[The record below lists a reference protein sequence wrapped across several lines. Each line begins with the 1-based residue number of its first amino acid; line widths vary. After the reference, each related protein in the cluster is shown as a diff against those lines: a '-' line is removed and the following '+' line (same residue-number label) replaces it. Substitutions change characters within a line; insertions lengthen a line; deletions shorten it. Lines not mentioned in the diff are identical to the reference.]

1 VTYNFDPEKW
11 YAIRRAALEQRRI
24 AGELDAAAFDRALAE
39 LDARLEELL
48 ARQDADFTVPGGD
61 ADR

>member
-1 VTYNFDPEKW
+1 MTYNFDPEKW

-39 LDARLEELL
+39 LDARLEEQL
-48 ARQDADFTVPGGD
+48 ARQDAGFAVPGGD
-61 ADR
+61 TDR

>member
-1 VTYNFDPEKW
+1 MTYNFDPEKW
-11 YAIRRAALEQRRI
+11 YAIRRAALEQRRT

-48 ARQDADFTVPGGD
+48 ARQDADFTFPGGD

>member
-1 VTYNFDPEKW
+1 MTYNFDPEKW
-11 YAIRRAALEQRRI
+11 YAIRRAALEQRRT

-48 ARQDADFTVPGGD
+48 ARPDADFTFPGGD

>member
-1 VTYNFDPEKW
+1 MTYNFDPEKW
-11 YAIRRAALEQRRI
+11 YAIRRAALEQRRT